1 MDRGVKSCIYCHH
14 DIDET
19 AQRFHGGCNCPANRH
34 KECPAYTLFV
44 PVCKAIASSIK
55 SWRGFIDIMMTEY
68 TRFYS
73 TIHLISKSASRF
85 GHLNI
90 LKWLSLKIYKLSHFI
105 LSSIYNYTI
114 YAIILTRP
122 IYAIIQLT
130 SKYPK
135 SCFLY
140 SFFQHR
146 VVDKS
151 IFLFSIDGFRVQHES
166 NPDYKDIRSCA
177 TTSQFQALLLD

>member
-1 MDRGVKSCIYCHH
+1 MDRGVKSCIYCHP

-19 AQRFHGGCNCPANRH
+19 AQRFHGGCNCPPKRH

-90 LKWLSLKIYKLSHFI
+90 LIWLSLKFYKLSHFI
-105 LSSIYNYTI
+105 LSSICNYTI
-114 YAIILTRP
+114 CAINSNP
-122 IYAIIQLT
+122 NIQ
-130 SKYPK
+130 
-135 SCFLY
+135 
-140 SFFQHR
+140 R
-146 VVDKS
+146 VVS
-151 IFLFSIDGFRVQHES
+151 CTPSFNIELLINPFFCSPLTVFACNANRILITRTSVFVQPLYNFKLS
-166 NPDYKDIRSCA
+166 
-177 TTSQFQALLLD
+177 

>member
-14 DIDET
+14 NIDET
-19 AQRFHGGCNCPANRH
+19 TQRFH
-34 KECPAYTLFV
+34 
-44 PVCKAIASSIK
+44 AIASSIK

-140 SFFQHR
+140 SFFMLVIPLLSILVHVCALFLGR
-146 VVDKS
+146 VWILRNNDKHCGVFFPS
-151 IFLFSIDGFRVQHES
+151 TFD
-166 NPDYKDIRSCA
+166 DY
-177 TTSQFQALLLD
+177 

>member
-14 DIDET
+14 DINET
-19 AQRFHGGCNCPANRH
+19 AQGFNEGCR
-34 KECPAYTLFV
+34 
-44 PVCKAIASSIK
+44 AIASSIK

-90 LKWLSLKIYKLSHFI
+90 LIWLSLKIYKLSHFI
-105 LSSIYNYTI
+105 LSSICNYTI

-122 IYAIIQLT
+122 INPNIQ
-130 SKYPK
+130 
-135 SCFLY
+135 
-140 SFFQHR
+140 R
-146 VVDKS
+146 VVS
-151 IFLFSIDGFRVQHES
+151 CTPSFNIELLINPFFCSPLTVFACSAIRFLITRTSVLVQPLYNFKLS
-166 NPDYKDIRSCA
+166 
-177 TTSQFQALLLD
+177 

>member
-1 MDRGVKSCIYCHH
+1 MNPRHFEKSNGSCKMDRGVKSCIYCHH

-19 AQRFHGGCNCPANRH
+19 AERINEGCR
-34 KECPAYTLFV
+34 
-44 PVCKAIASSIK
+44 AIASSMK
-55 SWRGFIDIMMTEY
+55 SWRDFIDIMMTEY

-105 LSSIYNYTI
+105 LSSICNYTI

-122 IYAIIQLT
+122 IYAIIQLK

-151 IFLFSIDGFRVQHES
+151 IFLFSIDGFRVQRHTI
-166 NPDYKDIRSCA
+166 PDYKDIRSCA
-177 TTSQFQALLLD
+177 TTLQFQAFLVD